1 MKKFFAQS
9 FLFLTLLPL
18 FTAGVF
24 FIPKEVRA
32 ASVTGTCE
40 WTATNKTTKTTRVV
54 TQNSILQTGCK
65 DQDTPTETWVV
76 KSFTPTGTQQQTG
89 SIDGK
94 EDSASC
100 INPLNWPTCFMSAI
114 AATLLQFAALFTTV
128 TGYLLNG
135 VIYHTVVKVSDN
147 YGNLTAILT
156 TWQALRDIANM
167 CFIFVLLYAAIQT
180 ILGEKGSSRQLIV
193 NVIVVAALLN
203 FSLFFTRVVI
213 DMGNALALTFYDA
226 INPGVAANGFDL
238 GQAGISNAFMKHLNL
253 SSLYNISNTVGGS
266 GIIMTGLM
274 GTIMLLVASFCFLA
288 VSILFIIRYIVLIL
302 VMIFSPIAMIAYVL
316 PSGTGVGAYQ
326 KQWMDALL
334 GQTFF
339 APIYFLLTWVSLRVM
354 GGFMSVLTDSTKAG
368 DFEGT
373 LSGIGVSQTLQSG
386 AFMMFINFA
395 VVIALLITSLILAAK
410 WADQGGVGMS
420 KWAKEKAGSLTF
432 GMTQRFGRTS
442 FGRIGSM
449 LADTKALKDA
459 EAKGGVRG
467 MAARLALAG
476 GRKAAGATFDIRGTS
491 LGTKLGAGLAG
502 KSFFD
507 KTTNDVKKREER
519 AKNLDTSISSSEVDE
534 EMEKQ
539 GYGKAWRAG
548 RSATEIEFERRR
560 IQNQLTA
567 QNKTENL
574 RRQQEFMNTLSGSQG
589 ILGSQIGKGA
599 DREAALKLRQTKG
612 ALLQNLA
619 KQEALEKKVG
629 SATTETEFEDAL
641 RKASDKEVEAI
652 VEANSKLLEKMEF
665 ANALSVKQLEALN
678 KSDKFSD
685 DQKDSLKAMRFKN
698 INDAIAL
705 GGPLTDPVK
714 KRIQS
719 LTDTELEMID
729 SDHLINP
736 EFVEALKPT
745 QVDDINKNK
754 AIGATRKKA
763 FNEER
768 SRPLREAFA
777 RGSWGEAGSI
787 MKKAGE
793 LSLAKMSADYTNA
806 PTEPQLDNPN
816 ILHIYTPS
824 VLNKMAAQSDLNV
837 GKRGAIRKA
846 IEDKVAADPI
856 LRAKLAALVPA
867 RGRLRVTAAERA
879 AALAGLST
887 EQKNLVTS
895 AEWLDSENGQQLF

>member
-9 FLFLTLLPL
+9 FVLLTLLPI
-18 FTAGVF
+18 FSAGVLF
-24 FIPKEVRA
+24 LPREAQA
-32 ASVTGTCE
+32 ASVTGVCE
-40 WTATNKTTKTTRVV
+40 WTATNKTTKATRRV
-54 TQNSILQTGCK
+54 TLPGTLQTGCK

-76 KSFTPTGTQQQTG
+76 KSFAPTGTQELSA

-94 EDSASC
+94 EDSGSC

-114 AATLLQFAALFTTV
+114 AATILQFASLFTTV

-135 VIYHTVVKVSDN
+135 VVYHTVVNVSKN

-180 ILGEKGSSRQLIV
+180 ILGQKGNNQRLIV

-226 INPGVAANGFDL
+226 INPGVAATGFEL

-266 GIIMTGLM
+266 GIIMTGIM

-288 VSILFIIRYIVLIL
+288 VAILFIIRYIVLIL
-302 VMIFSPIAMIAYVL
+302 VMVFSPIAMIAYVL

-354 GGFMSVLTDSTKAG
+354 GGFMTVLTDSTKAG

-395 VVIALLITSLILAAK
+395 VVIALLITSLVLASQ
-410 WADQGGVGMS
+410 WADKGGVGVS
-420 KWAKEKAGSLTF
+420 KWAKEKAGNMMGGATSWT
-432 GMTQRFGRTS
+432 GRKLV
-442 FGRIGSM
+442 GQYGDRM
-449 LADTKALKDA
+449 ANNAKLQEQALKGTGTSGAWARLKLYGAQKARSATFDPRNATIPTSVIGDA
-459 EAKGGVRG
+459 IRGTVGRKEWGKKLGLDDVRLTNLDFDAGRLLSKQLGAGEAAKGGYKEEQADKG
-467 MAARLALAG
+467 KRLGAEK
-476 GRKAAGATFDIRGTS
+476 KAALDEFRS
-491 LGTKLGAGLAG
+491 LEAEEIITAGVNAAIGSLAY
-502 KSFFD
+502 
-507 KTTNDVKKREER
+507 V
-519 AKNLDTSISSSEVDE
+519 A
-534 EMEKQ
+534 MEKQ
-539 GYGKAWRAG
+539 
-548 RSATEIEFERRR
+548 
-560 IQNQLTA
+560 
-567 QNKTENL
+567 
-574 RRQQEFMNTLSGSQG
+574 
-589 ILGSQIGKGA
+589 
-599 DREAALKLRQTKG
+599 
-612 ALLQNLA
+612 LA
-619 KQEALEKKVG
+619 KMN
-629 SATTETEFEDAL
+629 
-641 RKASDKEVEAI
+641 DKQVEAI
-652 VEANSKLLEKMEF
+652 VDSNRELLEKLAF
-665 ANALSVKQLEALN
+665 ANSISVKQLEALN

-685 DQKDSLKAMRFKN
+685 AEKESLTTQRFT
-698 INDAIAL
+698 AIDTAFT
-705 GGPLTDPVK
+705 GGAAAITAAK
-714 KRIQS
+714 KEIQS
-719 LTDTELEMID
+719 LADGELKM
-729 SDHLINP
+729 INP
-736 EFVEALKPT
+736 TYLTDETFVAQLKQG
-745 QVDDINKNK
+745 QVDAINKSNDF
-754 AIGATRKKA
+754 TTTQKKA
-763 FNEER
+763 LGDARMAPLKSAFNTGNW
-768 SRPLREAFA
+768 ANA
-777 RGSWGEAGSI
+777 ANI
-787 MKKAGE
+787 MKQAGE
-793 LSLAKMSADYTNA
+793 QSLAKLSADYTGA
-806 PTEPQLDNPN
+806 PTEPQLDNPD

-824 VLNKMAAQSDLNV
+824 VLNKMAAQSDLNA

-856 LRAKLAALVPA
+856 LTARLAALVPA
-867 RGRLRVTAAERA
+867 PGRLRVTAAERA
-879 AALAGLST
+879 TALTGLSP